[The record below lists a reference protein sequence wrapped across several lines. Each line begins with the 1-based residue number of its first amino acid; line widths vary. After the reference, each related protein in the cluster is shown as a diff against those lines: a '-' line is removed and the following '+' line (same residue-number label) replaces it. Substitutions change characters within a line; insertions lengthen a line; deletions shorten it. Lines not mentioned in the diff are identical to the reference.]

1 MWQEPSYILLSF
13 IGVIGMICCI
23 CDFFHVLIH
32 DDDDI
37 IRHEH
42 VIDVNENN

>member
-1 MWQEPSYILLSF
+1 MDKETSYILLSF
-13 IGVIGMICCI
+13 MGIIGMVCCM
-23 CDFFHVLIH
+23 CEFFHELVH

-42 VIDVNENN
+42 VIDVNDH